1 MISSATMSSKAT
13 PLYELEEVIS
23 SVFGQ
28 SRGQQLP
35 YHNLEHTLSVRDHA
49 LFLAEREKLNPKEHL
64 ILEAAALLHDV
75 GILEG
80 AFDHEMASAN
90 YAQKVLPH
98 FGFNFQE
105 ISTIRQL
112 ILSTRLPQ
120 RPTTPAARILCD
132 ADLFYLG
139 TTNYPK
145 LCLALRQEWEM
156 SGLYFTPSEWLHNQ
170 YRFLSNHRFHTAY
183 GHQFL
188 QPLKE
193 VYLSEIKSKLA

>member
-1 MISSATMSSKAT
+1 MISSATMTT
-13 PLYELEEVIS
+13 PTAPLHELEEVIGS
-23 SVFGQ
+23 IFSQ
-28 SRGQQLP
+28 PRGMELP
-35 YHNLEHTLSVRDHA
+35 YHNLEHTLSVRENA
-49 LFLAEREKLNPKEHL
+49 RFLAEREKLNPKEL
-64 ILEAAALLHDV
+64 RNLEAAALLHDV
-75 GILEG
+75 GIVDG

-98 FGFNFQE
+98 FGFTFQD
-105 ISTIRQL
+105 IAFIRQL

-139 TTNYPK
+139 TTTYPK

-156 SGLYFTPSEWLHNQ
+156 SGLHFTQSEWLHNQ

-183 GHQFL
+183 GQQFL

-193 VYLSEIKSKLA
+193 IYLNEIKSKL